1 MAEVTR
7 VTGTSHMTVG
17 VQHEPGCHCYLLTVQ
32 DASNTAIDLRAE
44 DDAVNE
50 AVEAIIMEIAPLAYF
65 ITNSAAGT
73 VALIMDFNVD
83 DHTELQT
90 RIRQIGKDSG
100 ASTTSIGPNDID
112 ISGSDVLPIRTVAGL
127 TTEGVMAFTGA
138 TA

>member
-17 VQHEPGCHCYLLTVQ
+17 VQHETGCHCYLLTVQ
-32 DASNTAIDLRAE
+32 NASNSAIDLRAE

-65 ITNSAAGT
+65 ITNSSAGT
-73 VALIMDFNVD
+73 VELIMDKNID

-90 RIRQIGKDSG
+90 RIRRIGVDSG

-112 ISGSDVLPIRTVAGL
+112 ISGSDVLPIRSFGAL
-127 TTEGVMAFTGA
+127 STEGVMAFTGA
-138 TA
+138 S

>member
-17 VQHEPGCHCYLLTVQ
+17 VQHETGCHCYLLTVQ
-32 DASNTAIDLRAE
+32 NASNSAIDLRAE

-65 ITNSAAGT
+65 ITNSSAGT

-112 ISGSDVLPIRTVAGL
+112 ISGSDGLPIRTVAGL

>member
-7 VTGTSHMTVG
+7 STGTSHMTVG

>member
-17 VQHEPGCHCYLLTVQ
+17 VQHETGCHCYLLTVQ
-32 DASNTAIDLRAE
+32 NASNSAIDLRAE

-65 ITNSAAGT
+65 ITNSSAGT
-73 VALIMDFNVD
+73 VALIMDKNID

-90 RIRQIGKDSG
+90 RIRRIGVDSG

-112 ISGSDVLPIRTVAGL
+112 ISGSDVLPIRSFGAL

-138 TA
+138 S

>member
-17 VQHEPGCHCYLLTVQ
+17 VQHETGCHCYLLTVQ
-32 DASNTAIDLRAE
+32 NASNTAIDLRAE

-65 ITNSAAGT
+65 ITDSAAGT
-73 VALIMDFNVD
+73 VALIMDKNID

-90 RIRQIGKDSG
+90 RIRRIGKDSG

-112 ISGSDVLPIRTVAGL
+112 ISGSDVLPIRSVGAL
-127 TTEGVMAFTGA
+127 STEGVMAFTGA
-138 TA
+138 S

>member
-17 VQHEPGCHCYLLTVQ
+17 VQHETGCHCYLLTVQ
-32 DASNTAIDLRAE
+32 NASNSAIDLRAE

-65 ITNSAAGT
+65 ITDSSAGT
-73 VALIMDFNVD
+73 VALIMDKNID
-83 DHTELQT
+83 NHTELQT
-90 RIRQIGKDSG
+90 RIRRIGVDSG

-112 ISGSDVLPIRTVAGL
+112 ISGSDVLPIRSFGAL
-127 TTEGVMAFTGA
+127 TTEGAMAFTGA
-138 TA
+138 T

>member
-1 MAEVTR
+1 MATVTR
-7 VTGTSHMTVG
+7 TTGTSHMTVG

-32 DASNTAIDLRAE
+32 NASNTAIDLRAE

-65 ITNSAAGT
+65 ITDSAAGT
-73 VALIMDFNVD
+73 VALIMDINVD

-90 RIRQIGKDSG
+90 RIRRIGVDSG

-112 ISGSDVLPIRTVAGL
+112 ISGSDVLPIRSVGAL
-127 TTEGVMAFTGA
+127 STEGVMAFTGA
-138 TA
+138 S

>member
-17 VQHEPGCHCYLLTVQ
+17 VQHETGCHCYLLTVQ
-32 DASNTAIDLRAE
+32 NASNTAIDLRAE

-65 ITNSAAGT
+65 VTNSNAGT
-73 VALIMDFNVD
+73 VALIMDFNID

-90 RIRQIGKDSG
+90 RIRAIGKDSG

-127 TTEGVMAFTGA
+127 TTEGAMAFTGA

>member
-7 VTGTSHMTVG
+7 STGTSHMTVG
-17 VQHEPGCHCYLLTVQ
+17 VQHEVGCHCYLLTVQ
-32 DASNTAIDLRAE
+32 NASNTAIDLRAE

-65 ITNSAAGT
+65 ITDSAAGT
-73 VALIMDFNVD
+73 VALIMDKNID

-90 RIRQIGKDSG
+90 RIRRIGVDSG

-112 ISGSDVLPIRTVAGL
+112 ISGSDVLPIRSFGSL
-127 TTEGVMAFTGA
+127 STEGVMAFTGA
-138 TA
+138 S

>member
-17 VQHEPGCHCYLLTVQ
+17 VQHETGCHCYLLTVQ
-32 DASNTAIDLRAE
+32 NASNSAIDLRAE

-65 ITNSAAGT
+65 ITNSSAGT
-73 VALIMDFNVD
+73 VALIMDKNID

-90 RIRQIGKDSG
+90 RIRRIGVDSG

-112 ISGSDVLPIRTVAGL
+112 ISGSDVLPIRSFGAL
-127 TTEGVMAFTGA
+127 STEGVMAFTGA
-138 TA
+138 S

>member
-1 MAEVTR
+1 MPEVTR
-7 VTGTSHMTVG
+7 STGTAHMTVG
-17 VQHEPGCHCYLLTVQ
+17 VQHEVGCHCYLLTVQ
-32 DASNTAIDLRAE
+32 NASNSAIDLRAE

-73 VALIMDFNVD
+73 IALIMDKNIN

-90 RIRQIGKDSG
+90 RIRRIGVDSG

-112 ISGSDVLPIRTVAGL
+112 ISGSDVLPIRSFGAL

-138 TA
+138 S